1 MATGRQIATLGA
13 IAMLAVSCGSL
24 QRRGDE
30 GNYKNSA
37 LSNLNPAPEAFQPP
51 DMVDAENPV
60 IDSVYLQSQSDYH
73 YTMGESYSLEGNS
86 EKAIEEFKLTL
97 IYDPNS
103 VMVRLRLSVEY
114 VRQGLLSEAIEQA
127 ELAVKMDPKSSEGR
141 LLLGGLYSSLKMYEV
156 ALKQYQ
162 TILEF
167 EPKNEE
173 ARIYIGAILAEQKKF
188 EESIQMF
195 EELAKISDREK
206 KFQAYY
212 YIGRIRAEQGGQ
224 EHQAEAEKAFTKALS
239 LNPKDPESVLALAKL
254 YEVQEKPKKL
264 LKLLESFQ
272 ERFGPHPRVAQQLSN
287 IYLENDNYKGAVK
300 QLEYMEGFE
309 PDDLSVKFRLGLLY
323 VEMKDYEMAIDK
335 FEKLLELEPES
346 DRTRFYL
353 GAVYEELK
361 QFDQAVFHF
370 KKVPASSSFF
380 VDANIHSAYLL
391 KLQSKFDESIE
402 VMESA
407 ISQRD
412 DVPQFYAFYA
422 SLLDDKRAYTKAVKM
437 LTGAVEKFPT
447 HTQLLFF
454 LGSMH
459 DRLGNFNETVSN
471 MKKVIEIDGGHVQA
485 LNYLAYT
492 YAEQNI
498 NLVEAEG
505 LARKALGF
513 QPKDGYI
520 LDTVGWVLFKQDRVA
535 EAIPYLEAAY
545 RVKSTESIIAE
556 HLGDAY
562 YKYELVD
569 KARKMYLKAVDS
581 ETDEH
586 KIRQIQDKIVAID
599 RQIEESKTRTPA
611 SSSSSSK
618 THAK

>member
-1 MATGRQIATLGA
+1 
-13 IAMLAVSCGSL
+13 
-24 QRRGDE
+24 QRRGDA

-37 LSNLNPAPEAFQPP
+37 LSNLNPAPEAFRPP
-51 DMVDAENPV
+51 DMADTENPV

-156 ALKQYQ
+156 ALKQYE

-188 EESIQMF
+188 EESIKMF

-212 YIGRIRAEQGGQ
+212 YIGRIRAEQGGK
-224 EHQAEAEKAFTKALS
+224 ENQAAAEQAFSKALS
-239 LNPKDPESVLALAKL
+239 LNPKDAESVLALAKL
-254 YEVQEKPKKL
+254 YEIQEQNKKL
-264 LKLLESFQ
+264 LRLLESFQ

-287 IYLENDNYKGAVK
+287 IYLENDNYKAAVK

-323 VEMKDYEMAIDK
+323 VEMKEYEPAIEK
-335 FEKLLELEPES
+335 FEKLLELEPDS

-361 QFDQAVFHF
+361 RFDQAVYNFQ
-370 KKVPASSSFF
+370 KIPASSSFF

-391 KLQSKFDESIE
+391 KLQSKFEESIA

-422 SLLDDKRAYTKAVKM
+422 SLLDDKKAYSKAVTM
-437 LTGAVEKFPT
+437 LTGAVKKFPT

-459 DRLGNFNETVSN
+459 DRLGNYAETVSS
-471 MKKVIEIDGGHVQA
+471 MKKVIEIDSNHVQA

-492 YAEQNI
+492 YAERNV
-498 NLVEAEG
+498 NLVEAEK
-505 LARKALGF
+505 LARKALEF

-520 LDTVGWVLFKQDRVA
+520 LDTIGWVLFKQNRVA

-562 YKYELVD
+562 YRYELVD
-569 KARKMYLKAVDS
+569 KARKMYLKAVDI
-581 ETDEH
+581 ETDSS
-586 KIRQIQDKIVAID
+586 KIKQIQEKIVAID
-599 RQIEESKTRTPA
+599 QQMEESKTRTPA
-611 SSSSSSK
+611 SSPSSK
-618 THAK
+618 KPKK